1 MAVNGLSHASSMRTY
16 QLDDPAPANRVSRTA
31 APPPWG
37 SAAWA
42 TDSRLADWSEMQRD
56 WIGAVP
62 FAPSAPVGLQSP
74 QREPEDEPI
83 TLLTLGCLVLAAL
96 VSGTLVFS
104 LMRVLVG

>member
-1 MAVNGLSHASSMRTY
+1 MRTF
-16 QLDDPAPANRVSRTA
+16 QIDDRTPANRMSRTT
-31 APPPWG
+31 APHPGG

-42 TDSRLADWSEMQRD
+42 TDSRLAHWSEMERD
-56 WIGAVP
+56 WIGAAP
-62 FAPSAPVGLQSP
+62 FVPSAPAPARSQALP
-74 QREPEDEPI
+74 PATENEPI